1 MKKFKLN
8 IQLFAEAE
16 AEAEGVSFEK
26 AASDTST
33 SGDADLKGEDD
44 FSALINGKYKKEF
57 SERVQGI
64 IDKRFKKTKD
74 LERFYNEVSPILSEL
89 GKIYG
94 TDEGDFEALK
104 SAIFENTGTLDGE
117 NKELLGEAE
126 DGAYA
131 ENALKGLVKEGEALK
146 ELYPD
151 FDLRS
156 ELKSN
161 SLFAGL
167 LKNGISVKDAFETV
181 HKDEL
186 IGSAMAYA
194 ARAVREQMANA
205 VEIRNKRP
213 LENGLV
219 STSAAVTKQ
228 DVNALTKNDIL
239 NILKQVE
246 KGAKIE
252 F

>member
-16 AEAEGVSFEK
+16 AEAENFGK
-26 AASDTST
+26 ATEDIPTN
-33 SGDADLKGEDD
+33 GDADLKGEDD
-44 FSALINGKYKKEF
+44 FSTLINGKYKKEF
-57 SERVQGI
+57 SEKVQEI
-64 IDKRFKKTKD
+64 IDKRFKKTKA
-74 LERFYNEVSPILSEL
+74 LERFYNDAYPILNEL
-89 GKIYG
+89 ERKYG

-104 SAIFENTGTLDGE
+104 TAINENFGLGDSE
-117 NKELLGEAE
+117 KKEHMHEFDE
-126 DGAYA
+126 EAYA
-131 ENALKGLVKEGEALK
+131 ESALKVLVKEGESLK
-146 ELYPD
+146 EMYPD

-156 ELKSN
+156 ELKN
-161 SLFAGL
+161 NALFAGL
-167 LKNGISVKDAFETV
+167 LKNGISVKDAFETA

-186 IGSAMAYA
+186 IRSAMAYA
-194 ARAVREQMANA
+194 AKTVREQMANA